1 MQLSS
6 ILVQG
11 YVFLFVFVLFGK
23 IVLIIQCT
31 STDEGIIIE
40 AKNKSAER
48 IAGNEVSILRDFIQN
63 VTGIVSNIF
72 KNYSRR
78 LPPNYP
84 EPVQV
89 RIGLYIKGK
98 Y

>member
-1 MQLSS
+1 MSFLQLVLLLDKTIEGINS
-6 ILVQG
+6 ILPIVS
-11 YVFLFVFVLFGK
+11 YRNNEFLF
-23 IVLIIQCT
+23 
-31 STDEGIIIE
+31 E
-40 AKNKSAER
+40 AKNKSVER
-48 IAGNEVSILRDFIQN
+48 ITGDEVSILRKLIQN
-63 VTGIVSNIF
+63 ITGIVSNIF

>member
-1 MQLSS
+1 MQLPS
-6 ILVQG
+6 ILIVENIL
-11 YVFLFVFVLFGK
+11 LFVFILFGRD
-23 IVLIIQCT
+23 VLITQCT
-31 STDEGIIIE
+31 KTDELLFE
-40 AKNKSAER
+40 AKNKSVER
-48 IAGNEVSILRDFIQN
+48 ITGDEVSILRELIQN

>member
-6 ILVQG
+6 ILIQENIL
-11 YVFLFVFVLFGK
+11 LFVFILFGRD
-23 IVLIIQCT
+23 VLITQCT
-31 STDEGIIIE
+31 NTDKLLVE
-40 AKNKSAER
+40 AKNKSVER
-48 IAGNEVSILRDFIQN
+48 VTGDEVSILRELIQN